1 MSETMTYF
9 SDEMARP
16 RSKESLDAKVFAR
29 MRKGANGKLFSPR
42 DFLDLG
48 ERAAVD
54 QTLSRLSRTEKI
66 RRVGRGLYDIP
77 IQHSLLGELSPGP
90 ETIARKLAERD
101 GERIQP
107 TGAAAANLLGLSEQ
121 VPARFVYHT
130 DGRPRRIHVGKNIIE
145 LRKRTPRQMALTGRL
160 SGLLVSAL
168 RWLGKGRVS
177 DAQLEKLRRNLS
189 EKDRKSLLKDL
200 PMAPT
205 WMHPHLRFLAET
217 PAAKK

>member
-1 MSETMTYF
+1 V
-9 SDEMARP
+9 
-16 RSKESLDAKVFAR
+16 LAR
-29 MRKGANGKLFSPR
+29 MRRGAEGKLFSPR

-48 ERAAVD
+48 GRAAVD
-54 QTLSRLSRTEKI
+54 QALSRLSRTERI

-90 ETIARKLAERD
+90 DAVARKLAERD

-130 DGRPRRIHVGKNIIE
+130 DGRPRCIHVGENIIE

-168 RWLGKGRVS
+168 RWLGKGGISEAR
-177 DAQLEKLRRNLS
+177 LERLRRNLS
-189 EKDRKSLLKDL
+189 DQDRKSLLKDL

-205 WMHPHLRFLAET
+205 WMHPHLRFLADT
-217 PAAKK
+217 PAARK